1 MMFAMISPVDMVVV
15 VGVAL
20 VVFGPKRLPEV
31 ARQLGTFV
39 REARS
44 MMSHFTDSFEGIGHE
59 VRSVSSLGDNVMR
72 PLAPTTAPKLV
83 PFDQREVHEPP
94 SLQAKQPLS
103 VDYKTAL
110 PEEPSVGLRL
120 TDISVDKQPLQHGIA
135 ADITT
140 HSEQHRAAE
149 LPAQPHEANNL

>member
-44 MMSHFTDSFEGIGHE
+44 MMSHFTDSFEGM
-59 VRSVSSLGDNVMR
+59 VTKFARS
-72 PLAPTTAPKLV
+72 
-83 PFDQREVHEPP
+83 
-94 SLQAKQPLS
+94 
-103 VDYKTAL
+103 L
-110 PEEPSVGLRL
+110 P
-120 TDISVDKQPLQHGIA
+120 
-135 ADITT
+135 
-140 HSEQHRAAE
+140 
-149 LPAQPHEANNL
+149 